1 MVSLGVAF
9 PNGCWTW
16 LWGMASLCK
25 PLLQCWINKYVLL
38 WMLTFIGIMSLKTK
52 AEGCSPTYPGGKRFC
67 VHCRM
72 TPMKRHVR
80 LKGLPQRSLATF
92 KSTSVSLLVAVNH

>member
-1 MVSLGVAF
+1 MVSFGVAF
-9 PNGCWTW
+9 PNGCWTG

-52 AEGCSPTYPGGKRFC
+52 AEG
-67 VHCRM
+67 
-72 TPMKRHVR
+72 
-80 LKGLPQRSLATF
+80 
-92 KSTSVSLLVAVNH
+92 